1 LVGLIFEVVIRVVS
15 VLVVVVLVDDMLS
28 QEVFSLLDVFLLV
41 LNTMVGGVVAL
52 RCRGGTVHDL
62 PFMASVLLQRDR
74 GGSFMAV
81 LMVVNVVVA
90 LIGEMLWIVLTPLWS
105 KWLSTCFTL
114 LELTPVL
121 SSLFTHMLIF

>member
-1 LVGLIFEVVIRVVS
+1 
-15 VLVVVVLVDDMLS
+15 VDDMLS